1 MGEED
6 VGNSAAGEE
15 IIELNLKGKR
25 QVEYPAEG
33 LHGGPKESDRACV
46 GFRRW
51 CKRQCSVR
59 VWEQHRQGQV

>member
-6 VGNSAAGEE
+6 VGNSTAGEE
-15 IIELNLKGKR
+15 IIELNLKGKG

-33 LHGGPKESDRACV
+33 LHGGQKESDRACV

-51 CKRQCSVR
+51 CK
-59 VWEQHRQGQV
+59 